1 MAVSMNT
8 NMRSD
13 FMISDAAISQRMA
26 EFYEQQAQFAEILGS
41 VGGNAGNVGGGKGD
55 VGGKSDV
62 VNDIQN
68 ALNELREDEK
78 FQQALKALDK
88 EIGKE
93 SPSDGGLLSKSDK

>member
-8 NMRSD
+8 SMRGD
-13 FMISDAAISQRMA
+13 FMISDAAMSQRMA
-26 EFYEQQAQFAEILGS
+26 EFYEQQAMFADIL
-41 VGGNAGNVGGGKGD
+41 GNVGGQGD
-55 VGGKSDV
+55 VQGNAGGKSDV
-62 VNDIQN
+62 LSDIQN

-93 SPSDGGLLSKSDK
+93 SSVDGA